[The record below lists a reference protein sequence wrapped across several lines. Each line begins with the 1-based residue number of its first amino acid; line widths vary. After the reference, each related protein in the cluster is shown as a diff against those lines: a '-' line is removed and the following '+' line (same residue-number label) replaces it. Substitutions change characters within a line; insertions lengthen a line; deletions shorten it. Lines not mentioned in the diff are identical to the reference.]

1 MPCSRVP
8 AGALVVQEGSVSTH
22 FTPAFQSASSAM
34 YSCSNCGRVLTSQQ
48 NLNYHL
54 IHKPKTCEKYLRK
67 LVNQQKKSAMAIT
80 AEASTKVAISL
91 SLETKIVGNDV
102 SVSTSRLPKVSSQV
116 AAVSP
121 SLATKTVGNDVS
133 VSTSSLTKRS
143 CQVARVIA
151 PTQATVASL
160 SLAAKSAGLKVTS
173 LASPVVPT
181 PSEQPVRTLSS
192 DNNLLSLQKKQCR

>member
-1 MPCSRVP
+1 
-8 AGALVVQEGSVSTH
+8 
-22 FTPAFQSASSAM
+22 M

-67 LVNQQKKSAMAIT
+67 LANQQKKSAMAIT
-80 AEASTKVAISL
+80 AQASTAAAISL
-91 SLETKIVGNDV
+91 SLATKIVGNDV
-102 SVSTSRLPKVSSQV
+102 SVSTSSLPKVSSQV

-133 VSTSSLTKRS
+133 VSTSSLTKPS

-160 SLAAKSAGLKVTS
+160 SLAAIIF
-173 LASPVVPT
+173 
-181 PSEQPVRTLSS
+181 
-192 DNNLLSLQKKQCR
+192 NLDLLLCAHNLDSVALN

>member
-67 LVNQQKKSAMAIT
+67 LVNQQKKAAMAIT
-80 AEASTKVAISL
+80 AQASTTAAISL

-102 SVSTSRLPKVSSQV
+102 SVSTSSLPKVSSQV

-160 SLAAKSAGLKVTS
+160 SWLRRAPG
-173 LASPVVPT
+173 
-181 PSEQPVRTLSS
+181 
-192 DNNLLSLQKKQCR
+192 